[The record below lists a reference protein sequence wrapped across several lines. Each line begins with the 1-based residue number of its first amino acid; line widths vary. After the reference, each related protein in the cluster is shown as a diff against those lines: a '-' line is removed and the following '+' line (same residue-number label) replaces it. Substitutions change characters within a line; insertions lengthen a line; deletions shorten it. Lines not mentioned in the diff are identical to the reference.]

1 MSSVKYGKEFTPKGG
16 FSSCSSCLSL
26 AGCMVMC
33 LPCIKYLAGMQIFCI
48 GSPMRGKWDMSCMSF
63 YTYPVDWAKI
73 CMTVYRVGLVVCH
86 LGLVDFDYSAG
97 FMSEL
102 ARHLGKMI
110 KRLNQRTS

>member
-1 MSSVKYGKEFTPKGG
+1 
-16 FSSCSSCLSL
+16 
-26 AGCMVMC
+26 
-33 LPCIKYLAGMQIFCI
+33 
-48 GSPMRGKWDMSCMSF
+48 MSCMSF

-86 LGLVDFDYSAG
+86 LGWVDFDYSAG